1 MKIKLDYLA
10 MVCGAMGSL
19 MVSMPNDWQ
28 RVIGFCLFLSAN
40 LMWLT
45 FCWSKPEWRAVL
57 FLNLFYLVT
66 SLIGIWN
73 NFF

>member
-10 MVCGAMGSL
+10 MVCGAAGSL

-28 RVIGFCLFLSAN
+28 RVVGFCLFLSAN
-40 LMWLT
+40 LMWLS
-45 FCWSKPEWRAVL
+45 FCWNKPEWKAVL

-73 NFF
+73 NFL